1 MQAVSAPTVVILA
14 AGEGTR
20 MRSKLPKVLHPLC
33 GRPLILWPVAAALEA
48 GAGKVVVIDN
58 PKRRLEDYLP
68 AGVELA
74 VQEKPNGTGGAVAA
88 AREQID
94 PETTVVIL
102 SGDVPL
108 ITAEAITAL
117 VKAHEDSQAAGT
129 MATMEPE
136 DPGQYGRVL
145 RDTEGNVDRVVE
157 AKGGAGDATPEQLAI
172 REVNTGIYA
181 FAGAGLLDALE
192 QLDSDNAQ
200 GELYLPD
207 VLPKLKQAG
216 RTIGA
221 HPITDHTL
229 TLGINDR
236 NELATVRRL
245 AQRRIHERHGANG
258 VTILDPASTYIDV
271 DVTIGQDTVVE
282 PGTSLKGAT
291 RIGAEC
297 RVGPHTTI
305 TDSTLGDGVSIP
317 HSYLVQATVE
327 DFGTIGPFA
336 YLRPD
341 AHLHEGAKAGAFV
354 EIKNSTIGR
363 ASKVPHLS
371 YIGDTDVGEN
381 TNIGAGNITA
391 NYDGKRKHR
400 TTIGSNVRTSVDTAF
415 VAPVEVGDGAY
426 TAAGS
431 VITEDVPANALGI
444 ARARQT
450 NIADYAERRQP

>member
-1 MQAVSAPTVVILA
+1 
-14 AGEGTR
+14 
-20 MRSKLPKVLHPLC
+20 
-33 GRPLILWPVAAALEA
+33 
-48 GAGKVVVIDN
+48 VIDN

-68 AGVELA
+68 SGVELA

-88 AREQID
+88 AAEQID
-94 PETTVVIL
+94 KDATVVIL

-108 ITAEAITAL
+108 ITAEAITQL
-117 VKAHEDSQAAGT
+117 VQAHEESGAAGT

-145 RDTEGNVDRVVE
+145 RDNEGNVDRVVE

-181 FAGAGLLDALE
+181 FDGAGLLDALQ

-207 VLPKLKQAG
+207 VLPKLKAQG
-216 RTIGA
+216 QTIGA
-221 HPITDHTL
+221 HPITDPTL

-236 NELATVRRL
+236 NELAMVRKL
-245 AQRRIHERHGANG
+245 AQQRIHERHGANG

-282 PGTSLKGAT
+282 PGTSLKGST
-291 RIGAEC
+291 QIGEEC

-363 ASKVPHLS
+363 ATKVPHLS
-371 YIGDTDVGEN
+371 YIGDTDIGEN

-391 NYDGKRKHR
+391 NYDGRAKHR
-400 TTIGSNVRTSVDTAF
+400 TTIGSNVRTSVDTMF

-426 TAAGS
+426 TGAGS

-450 NIADYAERRQP
+450 NIADYAERRQ